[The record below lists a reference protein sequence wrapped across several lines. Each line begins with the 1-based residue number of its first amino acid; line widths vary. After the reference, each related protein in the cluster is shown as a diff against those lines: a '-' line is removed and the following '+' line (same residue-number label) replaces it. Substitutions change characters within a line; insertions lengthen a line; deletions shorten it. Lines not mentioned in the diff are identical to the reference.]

1 MLKPLVPASRQA
13 GGEDHKHVI
22 SGNLGHVLRP
32 GLKKWGINKSNQAN
46 ENSGG
51 ERWPSTCEAEANS
64 QFERGKDIRVE
75 LVN

>member
-32 GLKKWGINKSNQAN
+32 GLKQWGINKSNKQTNTAV
-46 ENSGG
+46 ESTGPAHAKP
-51 ERWPSTCEAEANS
+51 RLIPS
-64 QFERGKDIRVE
+64 ERGKDIRVE
-75 LVN
+75 SVN